1 MPAARSRANVVWE
14 GDLAKGKGNLNVES
28 GILTNQEIT
37 WAARTQRVK
46 GTTSP
51 EELLAAAHAGCYAM
65 AFSSTLAKAGTPP
78 TRLLVDAT
86 ATFEVTEAGA
96 RITAMELEV
105 HGVVPGLDQAR
116 FEELARQGEQGC
128 PVSNAL
134 RNNVQISVKA
144 HLE

>member
-1 MPAARSRANVVWE
+1 MPAAHSRANVVWE
-14 GDLAKGKGNLNVES
+14 GDLPKGKGNLSVES
-28 GILTNQEIT
+28 GVLADQEVT

-51 EELLAAAHAGCYAM
+51 EELLAAAHASCYAM
-65 AFSSTLAKAGTPP
+65 AFSNTLAKAGSPP
-78 TRLLVDAT
+78 SRLVVDAT

-96 RITAMELEV
+96 KITTMELDV

-134 RNNVQISVKA
+134 RNNVRITVKA
-144 HLE
+144 HLD